1 MMVKS
6 MSGWQRSGVG
16 YAKRLYL
23 FSVIAYFVAT
33 IPAYLHASQDLSP
46 SGGPKPLSGINWTW
60 LDKIGGTLT
69 WGRNPF
75 NFPRTGPET
84 IGADDGGGLQL
95 TAILYHKAGSVAI
108 INKRIV
114 RPGDSIGGRDVI
126 SILEDR
132 VALKNLNGVLELKL
146 GAFGIK

>member
-1 MMVKS
+1 MKETKS
-6 MSGWQRSGVG
+6 RCRKPGVG

-33 IPAYLHASQDLSP
+33 IPAYVHASPDLST

-60 LDKIGGTLT
+60 LDRIGGTLT

-84 IGADDGGGLQL
+84 IGVDDGGGLQL
-95 TAILYHKAGSVAI
+95 TAILYHKGGGVAI
-108 INKRIV
+108 INKRI
-114 RPGDSIGGRDVI
+114 
-126 SILEDR
+126 
-132 VALKNLNGVLELKL
+132 
-146 GAFGIK
+146 

>member
-1 MMVKS
+1 MIQETKS
-6 MSGWQRSGVG
+6 RCRRPQARFAISLCLIPVIGYFLAAIPVNG
-16 YAKRLYL
+16 YA
-23 FSVIAYFVAT
+23 T
-33 IPAYLHASQDLSP
+33 QDLSA

-60 LDKIGGTLT
+60 LERIGGIST

-75 NFPRTGPET
+75 NFPRTGLDT

-114 RPGDSIGGRDVI
+114 RPGDSIGGKDVV

-132 VALKNLNGVLELKL
+132 VVLKDLNGVLELKL
-146 GAFGIK
+146 GAFGVK